1 MARTPRTA
9 SPDLVKLR
17 RQKVVKANE
26 LIQQRTHLL
35 SVQEQKIILFLIS
48 QLKPDQKEFE
58 YQIFDIID
66 FCDACG
72 IDNSAGKNYA
82 DLRKSIQTL
91 SDKSMWV
98 IGKETDTLMRW
109 ISNAKI
115 EKGQGKIEIRFD
127 EEMKPFLLELKNR
140 YTQFDLIYTLT
151 MRSKY
156 SVRLYEILKSYEKTG
171 EPVQLSLDR
180 FQQLIGSEYS
190 RWQDIKRR
198 IVEPAIK
205 EINEVGDLRV
215 LYTTKKKGKAIVG
228 ITFSVIPKR
237 GFEQEVETHRAIQ
250 ARLDGVKEPSEPP
263 GPVEPL
269 HGQLSLDG
277 GEVE

>member
-1 MARTPRTA
+1 MARQQRTDSA
-9 SPDLVKLR
+9 DLAKIR
-17 RQKVVKANE
+17 RQKVVKSNE
-26 LIQQRTHLL
+26 LIQQRTHML

-58 YQIFDIID
+58 YQTFDIID
-66 FCDACG
+66 FCEMCG
-72 IDNSAGKNYA
+72 IEPQQGKNYSMLKNA
-82 DLRKSIQTL
+82 VKSL
-91 SDKSMWV
+91 SDKSIWV
-98 IGKETDTLMRW
+98 VGKETDTLMRW

-115 EKGQGKIEIRFD
+115 EKGKGKIQIRFD
-127 EEMKPFLLELKNR
+127 EEMKPFLLELQNR

-171 EPVQLSLDR
+171 EPVQMSLRR
-180 FQQLIGSEYS
+180 FQELIGSEYAE
-190 RWQDIKRR
+190 WYDIKRR
-198 IVEPAIK
+198 IVEPAVK

-228 ITFSVIPKR
+228 ITFSVISKR
-237 GFEQEVETHRAIQ
+237 NFDQQVETHRAIQ
-250 ARLDGVKEPSEPP
+250 ARLDGTREPVEPP
-263 GPVEPL
+263 EPIEPL

-277 GEVE
+277 STVE

>member
-1 MARTPRTA
+1 MARSSITDST
-9 SPDLVKLR
+9 DLAKLR
-17 RQKVVKANE
+17 RQKVIKANE
-26 LIQQRTHLL
+26 LIQHRTHML

-58 YQIFDIID
+58 YQTFDIID
-66 FCDACG
+66 FCEACG
-72 IDNSAGKNYA
+72 IDASQGKNYA
-82 DLRKSIQTL
+82 DLRKSVQTL

-98 IGKETDTLMRW
+98 IGQETDTLMRW

-156 SVRLYEILKSYEKTG
+156 SVRLYEILKSYEKIG
-171 EPVQLSLDR
+171 APVQLSLDR
-180 FQQLIGSEYS
+180 FQQLIGSEYG

-237 GFEQEVETHRAIQ
+237 DFEQQVKTHRAIQ
-250 ARLDGVKEPSEPP
+250 ARLDKVKEPTASAE
-263 GPVEPL
+263 PVEPL
-269 HGQLSLDG
+269 HGQLTLDG
-277 GEVE
+277 GEVR

>member
-1 MARTPRTA
+1 MARPKRTDSTELA
-9 SPDLVKLR
+9 KLR

-26 LIQQRTHLL
+26 LIQQRTHML

-66 FCDACG
+66 FCEMCG
-72 IDNSAGKNYA
+72 IDNTSGKNYA
-82 DLRKSIQTL
+82 ALKKAVQTL

-98 IGKETDTLMRW
+98 VGEKKDTLMRW
-109 ISNAKI
+109 IQKAEI
-115 EKGQGKIEIRFD
+115 EHGKGTVNIMFD
-127 EEMKPFLLELKNR
+127 PDMKPFLLELKSK
-140 YTQFDLIYTLT
+140 YTQFDLIYTIT

-156 SVRLYEILKSYEKTG
+156 SVRLYEILKSLEKVG
-171 EPVQLSLDR
+171 EPLQFTLAR
-180 FQQLIGSEYS
+180 FKEIIGAEYEE
-190 RWQDIKRR
+190 WYDIKRR

-228 ITFSVIPKR
+228 ITFSVIQKR

-250 ARLDGVKEPSEPP
+250 VRLDGVKESSEPAT
-263 GPVEPL
+263 PVAPL
-269 HGQLSLDG
+269 HDQMTLDG
-277 GEVE
+277 E